1 MREELFRVLTYKLGS
16 INNNIDNLNEI
27 NGKLDEEQ
35 SKLDYVDNILNLFK
49 REDDQY
55 EINNFVELDKENFDK
70 VMELMPSQTVDKFQT
85 SSCNYDGL
93 VYLINGI
100 KNGISLTLTSEQE
113 EAIQSMLNGLNDKKL
128 DYLSKIEGFNLD
140 KSQLEES
147 NLSTLEAK
155 QATYENV
162 LDELDNNN
170 YVGEIDE
177 VIDSIDYSHVDAQ
190 EKAEM
195 LSYLLKY
202 NADIYG
208 DLKENGGFREDV
220 PFHDPE
226 VTNIEMPEEEEEDEE
241 EDINEPTEVEVK
253 EPELPVEPEE
263 ETEIEEPVDI
273 EINAEDIQLP
283 DETPEETFDLPVAD
297 EPAFSDLVAT
307 EVTKE
312 DAIEQ
317 EEPVPEAAEESN
329 VQIEGPEIEIPE
341 QVLDNLINESNE
353 TPSVEATD
361 LVDEKELTKALEDYH
376 IKLDDLSNKEELLK
390 GDIESYKDIL
400 NIYKDND
407 LLSDVTKNEEF
418 LGEILLNSNKDIV
431 NEVLDIVRRD
441 FSIDEEDF
449 YETARITIDSM
460 PSIFV
465 KEPTGNYENF
475 MKNVD
480 FFKKLNFD
488 LISLFDFS
496 REILLVDN
504 ELITKNYELVNKYDV
519 KFETKNAKYLLALNN
534 SVENIDYYV
543 EAVYEDKIN
552 KKTFDGMNIVKIYP
566 SKLDT
571 VTDLTIKRL
580 RYSSENG
587 KKMFGSRENSIAG
600 EVANLKVDILNI
612 PEDYFAKFFNNEFAD
627 ITKEEVDS
635 YREMINNNTDYNF
648 RDNSVLAELNKY
660 RNGNRYNIAGVN
672 ISYNKVLRNY
682 NILINNNV
690 DKDKALEFAV
700 CYNLVC
706 TKEEYENVANE
717 LKAIG
722 GK

>member
-1 MREELFRVLTYKLGS
+1 MREELLRVLNFKLES
-16 INNNIDNLNEI
+16 INTNIDSLNRI
-27 NGKLDEEQ
+27 NGLLDDEQ
-35 SKLDYVDNILNLFK
+35 AKLDYVDKILDLFK
-49 REDDQY
+49 KDDQY
-55 EINNFVELDKENFDK
+55 DINNFVELDEENYNK
-70 VMELMPSQTVDKFQT
+70 VIELMPTQTVEKFQT
-85 SSCNYDGL
+85 NSCNYEGL
-93 VYLINGI
+93 IYLINGI

-128 DYLSKIEGFNLD
+128 DYLSKIESFNLD

-147 NLSTLEAK
+147 DLGVLEGK
-155 QATYENV
+155 QATYENI

-170 YVGEIDE
+170 YVGEVNE
-177 VIDSIDYSHVDAQ
+177 VIDSIDYSHIEVE
-190 EKAEM
+190 EKADM

-208 DLKENGGFREDV
+208 DLKENGGFREDL

-226 VTNIEMPEEEEEDEE
+226 VSNIEMPVEEEEKVEE
-241 EDINEPTEVEVK
+241 PEETEVEEDNEEEEIHLDAPDIELPNEEV
-253 EPELPVEPEE
+253 EEEATPEEVELPVE
-263 ETEIEEPVDI
+263 EP
-273 EINAEDIQLP
+273 
-283 DETPEETFDLPVAD
+283 T
-297 EPAFSDLVAT
+297 FSDLVAT
-307 EVTKE
+307 EINAPEV
-312 DAIEQ
+312 
-317 EEPVPEAAEESN
+317 EEPEETT
-329 VQIEGPEIEIPE
+329 PDIEIPE
-341 QVLDNLINESNE
+341 QVLDSLINENEE

-361 LVDEKELTKALEDYH
+361 LVDEKELNKVLEDYH
-376 IKLDDLSNKEELLK
+376 IKLDDLNNKSELLK

-407 LLSDVTKNEEF
+407 LLSDVTKNEDF
-418 LGEILLNSNKDIV
+418 LGEILVNSNKDLV

-465 KEPTGNYENF
+465 KEPNGNYENF
-475 MKNVD
+475 IKNIEL
-480 FFKKLNFD
+480 FKKLNFD

-496 REILLVDN
+496 RELLLVDN
-504 ELITKNYELVNKYDV
+504 ELLTKNYELVSKYDV
-519 KFETKNAKYLLALNN
+519 RLETKNAKYLLALNN

-543 EAVYEDKIN
+543 EAVYEDKVNDKI
-552 KKTFDGMNIVKIYP
+552 FDGMNIVKTYP

-612 PEDYFAKFFNNEFAD
+612 PEDYFAKFFNNEFKD
-627 ITKEEVDS
+627 ITNEEVNS
-635 YREMINNNTDYNF
+635 YLEMIDKNTDYNF

-672 ISYNKVLRNY
+672 VSYNKVLRNY

-706 TKEEYENVANE
+706 TKEEYENVVNE

-722 GK
+722 GE